1 MAATVTYGE
10 QERIQGLGGLTIQHG
25 NIVMDSSYP
34 TGGETVAAENWSSA
48 TVLNVFIDPLA
59 SNATYYL
66 WYDDATDVVYAATRA
81 DGAEVANTTDLSA
94 VTVPFWI
101 IKKK

>member
-1 MAATVTYGE
+1 MAVTVTYGE
-10 QERIQGLGGLTIQHG
+10 PESWGPYTIRHG

-34 TGGETVAAENWSSA
+34 TGGEDVSGENWSSA
-48 TVLNVFIDPLA
+48 DVLNVFVDPLA
-59 SNATYYL
+59 TNATYYL
-66 WYDDATDVVYAATRA
+66 WFDDATDMVYAATRA

-101 IKKK
+101 LKKK

>member
-1 MAATVTYGE
+1 MAVTVTYGE
-10 QERIQGLGGLTIQHG
+10 QERLGEYTIQHG

-34 TGGETVAAENWSSA
+34 TGGEDVSGESWSGGNI
-48 TVLNVFIDPLA
+48 LNVFIDPLA

-66 WYDDATDVVYAATRA
+66 WYDDATDVVYANTRA

-94 VTVPFWI
+94 VSVPFWI
-101 IKKK
+101 MKKK